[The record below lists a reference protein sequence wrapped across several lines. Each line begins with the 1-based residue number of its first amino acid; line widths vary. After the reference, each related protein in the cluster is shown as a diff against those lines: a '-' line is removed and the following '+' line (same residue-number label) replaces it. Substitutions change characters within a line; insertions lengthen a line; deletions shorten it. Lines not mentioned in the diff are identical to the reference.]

1 MGRQDESRKIPSS
14 TPGRTGNMPG
24 SSMSGFGGRGGG
36 GARWLM
42 SGAKPRQFGQ
52 SLQRLWQHFGKERQ
66 SLTFIFLLVL
76 VDTGIGLTG
85 PFLIGRGIDA
95 LSARHGQVNF
105 SLLTTVTLVLF
116 AAYLTDALLTLVQG
130 WLMAGVSQRIVQ
142 NLRRTLFAKLQK
154 LPISFFDRRTH
165 GDLMS
170 RLSNDID
177 NISTTISQSTTQL
190 MAAVFMIT
198 GSLVM
203 MLILSPLLTLASL
216 VTIPL
221 VFVLTR
227 TIAGRTRSL
236 FKEQQAVLGK
246 LNGHIEENIS
256 GIHVVKAFNH
266 EEEVITGF
274 SELNGELCKIGIKAQ
289 IWSGYI
295 MPLMNVI
302 NNVGFAA
309 VAGVGGVLAV
319 KGLITVGVI
328 ASFLSYS
335 RQFARPLNDIA
346 NTFNTLQTALAGGER
361 VFEVLDEAE
370 EPADLPGAAVL
381 QNSRGDVVFEGVC
394 FGYRPDVPILKDI
407 FFEAHSGSSTALVG
421 PTGAGKTTVV
431 NLLARFYDITAGKI
445 LIDGRDIRE
454 YTRDSLRRN
463 FGIVLQDT
471 YLFSGTIRDNIR
483 YGRLDASEEE
493 IRRAAVMANAD
504 LFIRR
509 LPHGYDTVLTESGG
523 NLSQG
528 ERQLLAIARAI
539 LAGPAILILDEATS
553 NVDTRTELRIQE
565 AMLKLMEGR
574 TSFLIAH
581 RLSTIQGADTIM
593 VVKGGRIVERGN
605 HHRLL
610 EKNGVYRRMYFSQ
623 FENAE
628 GE

>member
-1 MGRQDESRKIPSS
+1 MGRQDESRKIDSS
-14 TPGRTGNMPG
+14 AIGRTGNMPG
-24 SSMSGFGGRGGG
+24 GSVSGFGGRGG

-42 SGAKPRQFGQ
+42 SGAKPKQFGQ
-52 SLQRLWQHFGKERQ
+52 SLKRLWQHFGKERK

-105 SLLTTVTLVLF
+105 SLLTIVTLVLL
-116 AAYLTDALLTLVQG
+116 AAYLSDALLTLVQG

-142 NLRRTLFAKLQK
+142 SLRRTLFAKLQK
-154 LPISFFDRRTH
+154 LPISFFDQRTH

-190 MAAVFMIT
+190 MAAVLMIT

-227 TIAGRTRSL
+227 TIAGRTRIL

-274 SELNGELCKIGIKAQ
+274 AELNGQLCKIGIKAQ

-309 VAGVGGVLAV
+309 VAGVGGILAV
-319 KGLITVGVI
+319 KGLITVGII

-370 EPADLPGAAVL
+370 EPADLPGAVVL
-381 QNSRGDVVFEGVC
+381 QDSRGDVVFEGVC

-407 FFEAHSGSSTALVG
+407 SFEAHSGSSTALVG

-471 YLFSGTIRDNIR
+471 YLFSGTIGDNIR

-493 IRRAAVMANAD
+493 IRQSAVMANAD
-504 LFIRR
+504 MFIQR

-539 LAGPAILILDEATS
+539 LASPAILILDEATS

-581 RLSTIQGADTIM
+581 RLSTIRDADTIM
-593 VVKGGRIVERGN
+593 VVEGGRIVERGN
-605 HHRLL
+605 HRQLL
-610 EKNGVYRRMYFSQ
+610 KENGVYRHMYFSQ

-628 GE
+628 GG